1 MGLKIYRPTSP
12 GRRGMTAVTT
22 EDLSKKRPE
31 KSLTE
36 FHLRTGGRNNEGR
49 TTVRF
54 RGGGHKRLYRRIDFR
69 RDKVNVPARVA
80 AIEYDPNRSARIA
93 LLHYA
98 DGEKRYILL
107 PKGAKVGDTYI
118 TAENAEIK
126 TGNRLP
132 LKNITVGTF
141 IYNVEVKP
149 NGGAKLARSGGS
161 YIELIAKDAGY
172 VDLKMPSSEVRKV
185 KDTAFATVGE
195 VANDENRLV
204 NLGKA
209 GRSRWLGIRP
219 TVRGTAQ
226 NPVDHPYGGG
236 EGRQGRGRRR
246 AVSVYGRPTGKGQ
259 KTRTPKKYSNKH
271 IVSRRK
277 VGKRK

>member
-1 MGLKIYRPTSP
+1 MKRYQPTTPS
-12 GRRGMTAVTT
+12 RRNMTSIDYSAVLTV
-22 EDLSKKRPE
+22 SKPV
-31 KSLTE
+31 KSLTHG
-36 FHLRTGGRNNEGR
+36 FKRSVGRNNQGVI
-49 TTVRF
+49 TTRHK
-54 RGGGHKRLYRRIDFR
+54 GSGHKRLFREIDFVYGKL
-69 RDKVNVPARVA
+69 DIPYTVKTV
-80 AIEYDPNRSARIA
+80 EYDPNRSGFIG
-93 LLHYA
+93 LVTYK

-107 PKGAKVGDTYI
+107 PKGARVGDVYVTS
-118 TAENAEIK
+118 ESAEIK

>member
-1 MGLKIYRPTSP
+1 MKRYQPTTPS
-12 GRRGMTAVTT
+12 RRNMTSINYGAVLTAS
-22 EDLSKKRPE
+22 EPV
-31 KSLTE
+31 KSLTRG
-36 FHLRTGGRNNEGR
+36 FKRSVGRNNQGVI
-49 TTVRF
+49 TTRHK
-54 RGGGHKRLYRRIDFR
+54 GSGHKRLFREIDFTYN
-69 RDKVNVPARVA
+69 KINIPYTVKTV
-80 AIEYDPNRSARIA
+80 EYDPNRSGFIGLAV
-93 LLHYA
+93 YK

-107 PKGAKVGDTYI
+107 PKGAKVGDVYI
-118 TAENAEIK
+118 TADNAEIK

-132 LKNITVGTF
+132 LKNITIGTF

-149 NGGAKLARSGGS
+149 QGGAKLARSGGS

>member
-1 MGLKIYRPTSP
+1 MKRYQPTTPS
-12 GRRGMTAVTT
+12 RRNMTSINYGAVLTA
-22 EDLSKKRPE
+22 SQPV
-31 KSLTE
+31 KSLTRG
-36 FHLRTGGRNNEGR
+36 FKRSVGRNNQGVI
-49 TTVRF
+49 TTRHK
-54 RGGGHKRLYRRIDFR
+54 GAGHKRLFREIDFTYN
-69 RDKVNVPARVA
+69 KINIPYTVKTV
-80 AIEYDPNRSARIA
+80 EYDPNRSGFIGLAV
-93 LLHYA
+93 YK

-107 PKGAKVGDTYI
+107 PKGARVGDTYI
-118 TAENAEIK
+118 TAPNAEVK

-132 LKNITVGTF
+132 LRDITIGTF

-149 NGGAKLARSGGS
+149 QGGAKLARSGGS

-172 VDLKMPSSEVRKV
+172 VDIKMPSSEVRKV
-185 KDTAFATVGE
+185 KDTAFATIGE

>member
-1 MGLKIYRPTSP
+1 MKRYQPTTPS
-12 GRRGMTAVTT
+12 RRNMTSIDYSSVLTASEPV
-22 EDLSKKRPE
+22 
-31 KSLTE
+31 KSLTHG
-36 FHLRTGGRNNEGR
+36 FKRAVGRNNRGII
-49 TTVRF
+49 TTRHK
-54 RGGGHKRLYRRIDFR
+54 GSGHKRLFREIDFTYE
-69 RDKVNVPARVA
+69 KINIPYTLQT
-80 AIEYDPNRSARIA
+80 IEYDPNRSGFIGLVA
-93 LLHYA
+93 YK
-98 DGEKRYILL
+98 DGAKRYILL
-107 PKGAKVGDTYI
+107 PKGAKVGDEYI
-118 TAENAEIK
+118 TSETAEIK

-132 LKNITVGTF
+132 LKNISVGTF

-149 NGGAKLARSGGS
+149 QGGAKLARSGGS

-195 VANDENRLV
+195 VGNDENRLV